1 MQAVFSLSAAA
12 PVACTNSKTAQ
23 APVQAKAVAPR
34 MAVAPKAAVSNVVSA
49 RQMLVWE
56 PTNNKFFE
64 TLSFLPP
71 LTDDQISKQID
82 YIVNNGWTPCLEF
95 AEAESAYIKDV
106 NNVRFGPVSAGYYD
120 NRYWTMYKLPMFGC
134 TDPSQVLNEIDN
146 ATRSFPDAYIRIC
159 GFDSIRQ
166 TQCAS
171 FLVHRPDSAF
181 DYRHPDE
188 RSR

>member
-1 MQAVFSLSAAA
+1 MQAVFSISAAA
-12 PVACTNSKTAQ
+12 PVACANVKAAQ
-23 APVQAKAVAPR
+23 APMQVKAVAPR

-56 PTNNKFFE
+56 PSNNKFFE

-71 LTDDQISKQID
+71 LTDDQISRQID
-82 YIVNNGWTPCLEF
+82 YIVNNGWTACLEF
-95 AEAESAYIKDV
+95 ANEEDAYVKNV

-134 TDPSQVLNEIDN
+134 TDPSQVLTEISN
-146 ATRSFPDAYIRIC
+146 ATRAFPDAYIRIC

-171 FLVHRPDSAF
+171 FLVHRPASANDF
-181 DYRHPDE
+181 REPNE
-188 RSR
+188 RSK